1 MKNKKIIS
9 ALDYIED
16 SFITEAEEYK
26 GNKKMKKE
34 IFEIRNGTGFM
45 HRYFKP
51 VIAAVAAFA
60 LIFGGCLMAPQSEAQ
75 KFGLLVVSAAE
86 PEQVLYEV
94 YDESAVQL
102 PVKAMLKVADIR
114 NINTEKASAY
124 QEKMIEDM
132 EKYLNFDDKTL
143 NNYGYRCH
151 TTENAIIYYGY
162 MNSFVLKG
170 IDVDRLSEL
179 EISLD
184 GLGVLEINNMSYSNE
199 LNEYGKK
206 FVITAEEYKTVYTG
220 RTESGTFAIG
230 WMFGDEIVDRFD
242 NNPTENLSV
251 INDVVTFTAR
261 YTDGTSDSFEIGI
274 CFDENGTMSAVY
286 KK

>member
-16 SFITEAEEYK
+16 GFVTEAEEYR
-26 GNKKMKKE
+26 GNKYMKKE
-34 IFEIRNGTGFM
+34 ELKIRNYTAIM
-45 HRYFKP
+45 HRYLKP
-51 VIAAVAAFA
+51 VMAAVAAFA
-60 LIFGGCLMAPQSEAQ
+60 LIIGGCLLAPASESQA
-75 KFGLLVVSAAE
+75 FGLMVVSAAE
-86 PEQVLYEV
+86 PAQVLYEIC
-94 YDESAVQL
+94 DESTVQL

-114 NINTEKASAY
+114 NMDAEKSSVY
-124 QEKMIEDM
+124 QEKIVEDM
-132 EKYLNFDDKTL
+132 EKHLNFDDETL
-143 NNYGYRCH
+143 NTYGYRCH
-151 TTENAIIYYGY
+151 PTENAVIYYGY
-162 MNSFVLKG
+162 MNSFMLTG
-170 IDVDRLSEL
+170 IDVEKLSEL
-179 EISLD
+179 EISID
-184 GLGVLEINNMSYSNE
+184 GIGVLEINNMSCSNE

-206 FVITAEEYKTVYTG
+206 FVISAEEYNTVYTG

-261 YTDGTSDSFEIGI
+261 YTDGTSDSFEIDI

>member
-1 MKNKKIIS
+1 MKNKKIMS

-26 GNKKMKKE
+26 GNEHMKNE
-34 IFEIRNGTGFM
+34 TLEIRNSTGFV
-45 HRYFKP
+45 HRCLKP
-51 VIAAVAAFA
+51 IMGAVAAFA
-60 LIFGGCLMAPQSEAQ
+60 LILSGCLLAPASESQA
-75 KFGLLVVSAAE
+75 FGLMVVSAAE

-114 NINTEKASAY
+114 NMAAEKTLDY
-124 QEKMIEDM
+124 QETMVEDM

-162 MNSFVLKG
+162 MNSFALKG
-170 IDVDRLSEL
+170 IDVARLSEL

-230 WMFGDEIVDRFD
+230 WMFGDEIVDRFN